1 MAKLDRF
8 RYLSKREQQI
18 MDLLSAHEALT
29 AAQIESLLPDAP
41 SNSTVRSLLAIMA
54 EKGLITFK
62 KDGRQF
68 LYRVAKPKGTA
79 AKDALLGVVQR
90 FFEGSMSS
98 AVMTLVETGGKL
110 TNEEIEA
117 IQRLIDANKEQ
128 K

>member
-1 MAKLDRF
+1 
-8 RYLSKREQQI
+8 
-18 MDLLSAHEALT
+18 MDLLVAHDALT

-68 LYRVAKPKGTA
+68 LYRVAKPKAAA

-90 FFEGSMSS
+90 FFEGSVAN
-98 AVMTLVETGGKL
+98 AVSTLVETGGNL
-110 TNEEIEA
+110 SDEDFEA
-117 IQRLIDANKEQ
+117 LQRLIDAKKEQ